1 MTNELSMK
9 DLLEQQEQAFSEVKI
24 GKTITAKITK
34 VNHDEVVLDLEYGF
48 DGIIPVEELNIEG
61 NKSIEDVYKVGDEI
75 TAIIQ
80 RVSEKDGTI
89 KLSKL
94 QADRKNDL
102 AEITKA
108 YDEHRIITVSVGK
121 SIERG
126 VFAKYKSIEVF
137 IPISQIDTK
146 FVKDTKEYVGANL
159 EVYVIELDPK
169 RNRFVVSHREVLQER
184 INIEREE
191 RRARI
196 KAEKEAERAR
206 IKAEKEAERA
216 RIKQEKEDLFNS
228 LEVGQKRHGKVTKI
242 MSYGAFVD
250 LGGLEGLVHL
260 NNLSWKRVESV
271 EEMLHEGQEVDVY
284 VLDVDA
290 ETRRIALA
298 LKDINND
305 PWQLIAEEVYVDD
318 IITGKVVRI
327 IDRGAFLEIR
337 EGVEAFLPI
346 SELSD
351 DRILKVTNVVNVDD
365 EVKVKVLN
373 FNPENRRMLV
383 SKKEAEREPEED
395 YSEYLEIEESLG
407 TLGDLFKDKVKNIQK

>member
-9 DLLEQQEQAFSEVKI
+9 DLLEQQEQAFSEVKV
-24 GKTITAKITK
+24 GKTITAKIIK
-34 VNHDEVVLDLEYGF
+34 VTHDEVVLDLEYGF
-48 DGIIPVEELNIEG
+48 DGIVPVEELNIEG
-61 NKSIEDVYKVGDEI
+61 NMNIEEVYNVGDEI
-75 TAIIQ
+75 TAVIQ
-80 RVSEKDGTI
+80 RVNEKDGTI
-89 KLSKL
+89 RLSKL
-94 QADRKNDL
+94 QADRKDDL
-102 AEITKA
+102 AQVTKA
-108 YDEHRIITVSVGK
+108 HEEHRIITVKVEK
-121 SIERG
+121 AIERG
-126 VFAKYKSIEVF
+126 VFVKYRSIELF
-137 IPISQIDTK
+137 MPISQIDTK

-159 EVYVIELDPK
+159 EVYVIELDAK
-169 RNRFVVSHREVLQER
+169 KNRFVVSHREVLQER
-184 INIEREE
+184 INKEREE

-196 KAEKEAERAR
+196 QAEKEAERAR
-206 IKAEKEAERA
+206 VKAERDAEKA

-228 LEVGQKRHGKVTKI
+228 LEAGQKRHGKVTKI

-250 LGGLEGLVHL
+250 LGGLEGLVHI

-271 EEMLHEGQEVDVY
+271 EDMLQEGQEVDVY

-305 PWQLIAEEVYVDD
+305 PWQLISEDVYVDD
-318 IITGKVVRI
+318 LITGKVVRI

-346 SELSD
+346 SELSE
-351 DRILKVTNVVNVDD
+351 DRVVKVTNVVNIDD

-383 SKKEAEREPEED
+383 SKKEAEKEPEED
-395 YSEYLEIEESLG
+395 YTEYLEVEESLG
-407 TLGDLFKDKVKNIQK
+407 TLGDLFKDKFKGLDK

>member
-9 DLLEQQEQAFSEVKI
+9 DLLEQQEQAFSELKI

-108 YDEHRIITVSVGK
+108 YEEHRIITVSVGK

-407 TLGDLFKDKVKNIQK
+407 TLGDLFKDKFKNIQK

>member
-305 PWQLIAEEVYVDD
+305 PWQLIAKEVYVDD

-407 TLGDLFKDKVKNIQK
+407 TLGDLFKDKFKNIQK

>member
-9 DLLEQQEQAFSEVKI
+9 DLLEQQEQAFSEVKV
-24 GKTITAKITK
+24 GKTITAKIIK
-34 VNHDEVVLDLEYGF
+34 VTHDEVVLDLEYGF
-48 DGIIPVEELNIEG
+48 DGIVPAEELNIEG
-61 NKSIEDVYKVGDEI
+61 NKSIEEVYNVGDEI
-75 TAIIQ
+75 TAVIQ
-80 RVSEKDGTI
+80 RVHEKDGTI
-89 KLSKL
+89 RLSKL

-102 AEITKA
+102 AEVTKA
-108 YDEHRIITVSVGK
+108 HEEHRIITVKVEK
-121 SIERG
+121 AIERG
-126 VFAKYKSIEVF
+126 VFAKYKSIELF
-137 IPISQIDTK
+137 MPISQIDTK
-146 FVKDTKEYVGANL
+146 FVKEAKEYVGANL
-159 EVYVIELDPK
+159 EVYIIELDVK
-169 RNRFVVSHREVLQER
+169 KNRFVVSHREVLQER
-184 INIEREE
+184 INKEREE

-196 KAEKEAERAR
+196 QAEKEAERAR
-206 IKAEKEAERA
+206 VKAERDAEKA

-250 LGGLEGLVHL
+250 LGGLEGLVHI

-271 EEMLHEGQEVDVY
+271 EDMLQEGQEVDVY
-284 VLDVDA
+284 VLDVDT

-305 PWQLIAEEVYVDD
+305 PWQLIAEDVYVDD
-318 IITGKVVRI
+318 VITGKVVRI
-327 IDRGAFLEIR
+327 IERGAFLEIR

-346 SELSD
+346 SELSE
-351 DRILKVTNVVNVDD
+351 DRVMKVTNVVNVDD

-395 YSEYLEIEESLG
+395 YTEYLEVEESLG
-407 TLGDLFKDKVKNIQK
+407 TLGDLFKEKFKGLDK